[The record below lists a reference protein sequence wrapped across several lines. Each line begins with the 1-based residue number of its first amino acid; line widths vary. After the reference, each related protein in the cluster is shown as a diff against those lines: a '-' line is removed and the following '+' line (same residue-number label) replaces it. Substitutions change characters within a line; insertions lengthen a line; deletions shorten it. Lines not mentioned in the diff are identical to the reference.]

1 MLRMQASWKVFLR
14 AMGFPLISHATSQ
27 AYDALR
33 HPVGRGLHEKT
44 KVAICRDRSVAL
56 LRALIHVVP
65 LSVAL
70 CEIILN
76 WNTFYVGSASYNQ
89 ATYQLM
95 AKIHEIMI
103 QASIS
108 AVVFSC
114 IRSEMALGSGIPFG
128 LLFSGLQITQISY
141 LWSMEFWGALRS
153 GRWGTSRR
161 WLLVLLIP
169 LSIVLATTCG
179 PASAVLL
186 IPRLQYWPGGNTD
199 IWLNGTSDEIWPT
212 Q

>member
-1 MLRMQASWKVFLR
+1 MFRMQASWRVLLR
-14 AMGFPLISHATSQ
+14 ALGFPLISHATSQ
-27 AYDALR
+27 AYRALR
-33 HPVGRGLHEKT
+33 HPVGRGLHERT
-44 KVAICRDRSVAL
+44 KVAISQNRSVAL

-65 LSVAL
+65 VSAAL

-89 ATYQLM
+89 ATYQLI
-95 AKIHEIMI
+95 AKVHEIMI

-108 AVVFSC
+108 AAVFSC

-128 LLFSGLQITQISY
+128 LLFSGLQISQISY
-141 LWSMEFWGALRS
+141 LWSMEFWGSLRS
-153 GRWGTSRR
+153 GFWGTYRR
-161 WLLVLLIP
+161 WLLMFLIP
-169 LSIVLATTCG
+169 LSIILATVCG

-199 IWLNGTSDEIWPT
+199 IWLNRTWDEIWPT